1 MKIYVYGTGCGAGD
15 LTDEALPA
23 SRIEA
28 FVEREGGGLFLGR
41 PVISPEALAG
51 RDFDLLIVASREAE
65 RIARELE
72 ELGIDPG
79 KVSSIPARS
88 FISKTTLSPSTETA
102 MIRWRPEYWEM
113 IM

>member
-23 SRIEA
+23 SRVEA
-28 FVEREGGGLFLGR
+28 FVERESGGLFLGR

-51 RDFDLLIVASREAE
+51 RDFDLLIVASRETE

-72 ELGIDPG
+72 ELG
-79 KVSSIPARS
+79 VSAPRVYQLVAKAQAIGRQYRKDNP
-88 FISKTTLSPSTETA
+88 
-102 MIRWRPEYWEM
+102 
-113 IM
+113 

>member
-79 KVSSIPARS
+79 KVFYLKNHLIPVDRNRDD
-88 FISKTTLSPSTETA
+88 TLAT
-102 MIRWRPEYWEM
+102 RVLGG
-113 IM
+113 